1 MAKPEWGLKRTCQ
14 SCNVRFY
21 DLGRTQITC
30 PKCGAVYDAEAVLK
44 TRRGRPIAA
53 EKPEPVKPKKVEPEV
68 VDGEIEVVEGE
79 DEDEAVLEDASELGE
94 DEDLGHGVERRE
106 GDKEV

>member
-14 SCNVRFY
+14 SCSVRFY
-21 DLGRTQITC
+21 DLGRAQITC

-44 TRRGRPIAA
+44 TRRGRPIAT
-53 EKPEPVKPKKVEPEV
+53 EKAEPVKPKKIEPAV
-68 VDGEIEVVEGE
+68 VDGEIEVVEDD

-94 DEDLGHGVERRE
+94 DEDLGVERRE